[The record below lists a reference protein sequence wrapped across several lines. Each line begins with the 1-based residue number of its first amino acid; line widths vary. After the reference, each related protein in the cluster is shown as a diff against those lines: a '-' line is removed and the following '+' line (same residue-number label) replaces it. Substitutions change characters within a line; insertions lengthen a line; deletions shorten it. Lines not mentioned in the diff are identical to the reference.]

1 MVNRRNIASV
11 FDAGPR
17 IPRRMSAASIHV
29 LPAPS
34 ERRSASALVAAGVIA
49 LAVAAANFAL
59 WSVAHPPLVPPDG
72 PDIVHGVAFSGYQRY
87 QDPTAQIFPTE
98 DELAADVGRVAAFAG
113 RMRTYSATEN
123 AEAVRLAGERG
134 LRVTAGAWLD
144 RRDENNEAELAALV
158 RLARANPNVDRVMVG
173 NEVILRGDM
182 SVPALIADITRVK
195 RSVRVPVSTAEP
207 WHVWLRYPQ
216 LARHVD
222 FVTVHLLPYWE
233 GVPAEHAV
241 DYALAR
247 YAELR
252 RAFPKKRIVIGEI
265 GWPSRGDR
273 VDGAIATP
281 AAQAAFVRDFLAR
294 TVERPLDYYLME
306 MFDQPWK
313 QRHEGRAGA
322 YWGMHD
328 ADRALKFPLVG
339 PVETDARWHAKAA
352 AASLIAAP
360 LMLWFAFAF
369 RVLRATG
376 RVVFCVLIQG
386 AVAALVWLATIP
398 LEFYLD
404 PADWVAIALLV
415 PAAAAMLAVLLA
427 NGFEFVEVL
436 WCRAWR
442 REFRPLSPAVP
453 VNEPFVSIH
462 LPACNE
468 PPEMVILT
476 LDSLARLDYRNFEVI
491 VVDNNTRDERLWR
504 PVEAACARLGPRFR
518 FFHLPEWP
526 GFKAGALNFALRE
539 TDPRAEVIGVVDA
552 DYAVDRAWLARLV
565 GHFADP
571 SVAVVQAPQAHREF
585 ADAAF
590 RRMANW
596 EFDGFFRV
604 GMHHRNERNAII
616 QHGTMTLVR
625 KTALESVGGWAEW
638 CICEDAELGLR
649 LMQAGH
655 DLRYVDAVLGRGL
668 TPDGFGAFKTQR
680 FRWAFGAMQ
689 ILKRHWRALLLPGKL
704 SAGQRYHFLTGWF
717 SWFADA
723 LHLLFAFGA
732 LAWTA
737 GAIAFPGVFTLPL
750 DLYLVPVLVFLG
762 CKALFG
768 PVLYRARVHCSWVD
782 VLGASLASMG
792 LSHAIA
798 RGVFAG
804 LARRTGTFHRT
815 AKGTNGARK
824 RASPAREESLML
836 VALALA
842 AAGVVWRFGTG
853 HVEAMLWAAVLAAQA
868 LPYVAA
874 VACSWIAGRSG
885 RAADVAVP
893 QPQAEP
899 ELAPVRVAA

>member
-1 MVNRRNIASV
+1 
-11 FDAGPR
+11 
-17 IPRRMSAASIHV
+17 MSAASIHA

-49 LAVAAANFAL
+49 LAVAAANYAL
-59 WSVAHPPLVPPDG
+59 WSAAHPPLVLPDG
-72 PDIVHGVAFSGYQRY
+72 PAKVHGVAFSGYQRH
-87 QDPTAQIFPTE
+87 QDPTAGVFSTE
-98 DELAADVGRVAAFAG
+98 DELAAGLDRVAGYAG
-113 RMRTYSATEN
+113 RIRTYSSIEN

-144 RRDENNEAELAALV
+144 RRDERNEAELAALV
-158 RLARANPNVDRVMVG
+158 RLARENPNVDRLMVG
-173 NEVILRGDM
+173 NETLLRGDM

-195 RSVRVPVSTAEP
+195 RKVRVPVSTAEP

-222 FVTVHLLPYWE
+222 FITVHLLPYWE

-252 RAFPKKRIVIGEI
+252 RAFPRKRIVIGEI

-273 VDGAIATP
+273 VGGAIASP
-281 AAQAAFVRDFLAR
+281 AAQAAFVREFLAH
-294 TVERPLDYYLME
+294 TAERPLDYYLME

-313 QRHEGRAGA
+313 QQHEGRAGA
-322 YWGMHD
+322 YWGVHH
-328 ADRALKFPLVG
+328 ADRTPKFALEG
-339 PVETDARWHAKAA
+339 PVETDARWRTKAL
-352 AASLIAAP
+352 AASLLAAP
-360 LMLWFAFAF
+360 LMLWFAAAF
-369 RVLRATG
+369 RRLRAAG
-376 RVVFCVLIQG
+376 RIAFCVLIQA
-386 AVAALVWLATIP
+386 AVTALVWLAAIP
-398 LEFYLD
+398 LEFYLG
-404 PADWVAIALLV
+404 PADWAAIAIMI

-436 WCRAWR
+436 WQRAWR
-442 REFRPLSPAVP
+442 REFQTLAPVAPA
-453 VNEPFVSIH
+453 NEPFVSIH

-504 PVEAACARLGPRFR
+504 PVEAACARLGARFR

-526 GFKAGALNFALRE
+526 GFKAGALNFALAR

-552 DYAVDRAWLARLV
+552 DYAVDRGWLARLV

-571 SVAVVQAPQAHREF
+571 AVAVVQAPQAHREF
-585 ADAAF
+585 AGAAF

-596 EFDGFFRV
+596 EFDGFFRI

-625 KTALESVGGWAEW
+625 KTALEQVGGWAEW

-649 LMQAGH
+649 LMRAGH

-668 TPDGFGAFKTQR
+668 TPADFGAFKAQR

-689 ILKRHWRALLLPGKL
+689 ILKRHWRALVLPGRL

-723 LHLLFAFGA
+723 LHLVFAFAA

-750 DLYLVPVLVFLG
+750 DLYLVPVLAFLA
-762 CKALFG
+762 CKAIFG
-768 PVLYRARVHCSWVD
+768 PVLYRARVDCSWAD
-782 VLGASLASMG
+782 VLGASAASMG

-804 LARRTGTFHRT
+804 LWRRNGTFHRT
-815 AKGTNGARK
+815 AKGTASAPK
-824 RASPAREESLML
+824 RAAPAREESLML
-836 VALALA
+836 AALALA
-842 AAGVVWRFGTG
+842 AAGVVWRFGTD

-868 LPYVAA
+868 LPYLAA
-874 VACSWIAGRSG
+874 VACNWIAGRSR
-885 RAADVAVP
+885 RAAVVPVP
-893 QPQAEP
+893 QTAPG
-899 ELAPVRVAA
+899 LAPVRVAA

>member
-1 MVNRRNIASV
+1 
-11 FDAGPR
+11 
-17 IPRRMSAASIHV
+17 MSAASIHV

-49 LAVAAANFAL
+49 LAVAAANFGL
-59 WSVAHPPLVPPDG
+59 WSAAHPPLVLPDG
-72 PDIVHGVAFSGYQRY
+72 PERVHGVAFSGYQRH
-87 QDPTAQIFPTE
+87 QDPTAGIFSTE
-98 DELAADVGRVAAFAG
+98 SELAADIERVAAFAG
-113 RMRTYSATEN
+113 RIRTYSTTEN
-123 AEAVRLAGERG
+123 AAAVRLASERG

-144 RRDENNEAELAALV
+144 RRDEKNEAEIAALI
-158 RLARANPNVDRVMVG
+158 RLARGNPNVEAVMVG
-173 NEVILRGDM
+173 NEVLLRGDM

-195 RSVRVPVSTAEP
+195 RKVRVPVSTAEP

-222 FVTVHLLPYWE
+222 FITVHLLPYWE

-252 RAFPKKRIVIGEI
+252 RAFPRKRIVIGEI

-273 VDGAIATP
+273 VGGAVASP
-281 AAQAAFVRDFLAR
+281 AEQARFVREFLAR
-294 TVERPLDYYLME
+294 TAGGRLDYYLME

-313 QRHEGRAGA
+313 APHEGRAGA
-322 YWGMHD
+322 YWGVHH
-328 ADRALKFPLVG
+328 ADRTPKFALEG
-339 PVETDARWHAKAA
+339 PVEPDARWRDKALA
-352 AASLIAAP
+352 SSLIAAP
-360 LMLWFAFAF
+360 LMLWFALAF
-369 RVLRATG
+369 RRLRATG
-376 RVVFCVLIQG
+376 RIVYCVLIQG

-398 LEFYLD
+398 LEFYLR
-404 PADWVAIALLV
+404 PAGWAGVAIMV

-436 WCRAWR
+436 WRHAWR
-442 REFRPLSPAVP
+442 REFRTLAPPAP

-491 VVDNNTRDERLWR
+491 VVDNNTADEALWR
-504 PVEAACARLGPRFR
+504 PVAAHCARLGPRFR
-518 FFHLPEWP
+518 FFRLPEWP

-539 TDPRAEVIGVVDA
+539 TDARAEVIGVVDA
-552 DYAVDRAWLARLV
+552 DYAVDRGWLARLV
-565 GHFADP
+565 GHFADA

-585 ADAAF
+585 EGAAF

-625 KTALESVGGWAEW
+625 KTALEAVGGWAEW

-649 LMQAGH
+649 LMQGGH
-655 DLRYVDAVLGRGL
+655 ELRYVDAVLGRGL
-668 TPDGFGAFKTQR
+668 TPADFGAFKAQR

-689 ILKRHWRALLLPGKL
+689 ILKRHWRALLLPGRL
-704 SAGQRYHFLTGWF
+704 TAGQRYHFLTGWF

-723 LHLLFAFGA
+723 LHLVFAFAA

-768 PVLYRARVHCSWVD
+768 PVLYRARVDCSWAD

-798 RGVFAG
+798 RAVFAG
-804 LARRTGTFHRT
+804 LARRNGTFHRT
-815 AKGTNGARK
+815 AKGANAARK
-824 RASPAREESLML
+824 RVSPVREEWLML
-836 VALALA
+836 AALALA
-842 AAGVVWRFGTG
+842 AAGVAWRFGTD

-868 LPYVAA
+868 LPYAAA
-874 VACSWIAGRSG
+874 VACSRIAVWSG
-885 RAADVAVP
+885 PAAVVALP
-893 QPQAEP
+893 QPEP
-899 ELAPVRVAA
+899 EAQLVPVRVAA

>member
-1 MVNRRNIASV
+1 MN
-11 FDAGPR
+11 
-17 IPRRMSAASIHV
+17 AASIHA

-34 ERRSASALVAAGVIA
+34 ERRSASALVAAAMIA
-49 LAVAAANFAL
+49 VLVAVANFTF
-59 WSVAHPPLVPPDG
+59 WSAAHPPLALPDG
-72 PDIVHGVAFSGYQRY
+72 PDKVHGVAFSGYQRH
-87 QDPTAQIFPTE
+87 QDPTAGIFSTK
-98 DELAADVGRVAAFAG
+98 DELAADLDRVAAYAD
-113 RMRTYSATEN
+113 RLRTYSSIEN
-123 AEAVRLAGERG
+123 AEAVHLAGMRG
-134 LRVTAGAWLD
+134 VRVTAGAWLD
-144 RRDENNEAELAALV
+144 RRDENNEREIAALV
-158 RLARANPNVDRVMVG
+158 RLARENPNVDRVIVG
-173 NEVILRGDM
+173 NESILRGDL

-195 RSVRVPVSTAEP
+195 SKVRVRVSTAEP
-207 WHVWLRYPQ
+207 WHVWLRYPE

-222 FVTVHLLPYWE
+222 FITVHLLPYWE

-273 VDGAIATP
+273 VGGAIASP
-281 AAQAAFVRDFLAR
+281 PAQAAFVREFLAR
-294 TVERPLDYYLME
+294 TADRPLDYYLME

-313 QRHEGRAGA
+313 QAHEGRAGA
-322 YWGMHD
+322 YWGTHH
-328 ADRALKFPLVG
+328 ADRTPKFALDGTVAA
-339 PVETDARWHAKAA
+339 DARWRTKALA
-352 AASLIAAP
+352 TSLLAAP

-369 RVLRATG
+369 RRLRTTG
-376 RVVFCVLIQG
+376 RIVFCALIQG

-398 LEFYLD
+398 LEFYLG
-404 PADWVAIALLV
+404 PADWVAIAVLV

-436 WCRAWR
+436 WRRAWR
-442 REFRPLSPAVP
+442 REFHPLAPAP
-453 VNEPFVSIH
+453 LAHEPFVSIH

-504 PVEAACARLGPRFR
+504 PVEAHCARLGARFR

-552 DYAVDRAWLARLV
+552 DYAVDRGWLARLV

-571 SVAVVQAPQAHREF
+571 AVAVVQAPQAHREF
-585 ADAAF
+585 EGAAF

-596 EFDGFFRV
+596 EFDGFFRI

-625 KTALESVGGWAEW
+625 KRALEQVGGWAEW

-655 DLRYVDAVLGRGL
+655 ELRYVDAALGRGL
-668 TPDGFGAFKTQR
+668 TPDGFGAFKAQR

-704 SAGQRYHFLTGWF
+704 TAGQRYHFLTGWL

-737 GAIAFPGVFTLPL
+737 GAIAAPGIFTLPL

-762 CKALFG
+762 CKAFFG
-768 PVLYRARVHCSWVD
+768 PVLYRARVDCSWAD

-804 LARRTGTFHRT
+804 LGRRNGIFHRT
-815 AKGTNGARK
+815 AKGTSAPLK
-824 RASPAREESLML
+824 RPSPAREESLML
-836 VALALA
+836 AALALA
-842 AAGVVWRFGTG
+842 VAGVVWRFGTD

-868 LPYVAA
+868 LPYAAA
-874 VACSWIAGRSG
+874 VACSWIAGLSG
-885 RAADVAVP
+885 RAVAVAA
-893 QPQAEP
+893 PQAEP
-899 ELAPVRVAA
+899 ALVPVRVAA

>member
-1 MVNRRNIASV
+1 
-11 FDAGPR
+11 
-17 IPRRMSAASIHV
+17 MSAASIHA
-29 LPAPS
+29 LPRPS
-34 ERRSASALVAAGVIA
+34 ERRSASAFVDAVVIA
-49 LAVAAANFAL
+49 ALVAAANFAL
-59 WSVAHPPLVPPDG
+59 WSATHPPLTLPDG
-72 PDIVHGVAFSGYQRY
+72 PDRVHGVGFSGYQRH
-87 QDPTAQIFPTE
+87 QDPTAGLFSTE
-98 DELAADVGRVAAFAG
+98 DELAADLDRVATYAD
-113 RMRTYSATEN
+113 RVRTYSATEN
-123 AEAVRLAGERG
+123 AEAVRLASMRG

-144 RRDENNEAELAALV
+144 RREENNEREIAAIV
-158 RLARANPNVDRVMVG
+158 HLARENPNVDRVIVG
-173 NEVILRGDM
+173 NESILRGDL
-182 SVPALIADITRVK
+182 SVPALVADITRVK
-195 RSVRVPVSTAEP
+195 RKVRVPVSTAEP
-207 WHVWLRYPQ
+207 WHMWLRYPE

-222 FVTVHLLPYWE
+222 FITVHLLPYWE

-252 RAFPKKRIVIGEI
+252 RAFPKKPIVIGEI

-273 VDGAIATP
+273 VGGAIASP
-281 AAQAAFVRDFLAR
+281 AAQAAFVRDLLAR
-294 TVERPLDYYLME
+294 TADRPLDYYLME

-313 QRHEGRAGA
+313 QAHEGRAGA
-322 YWGMHD
+322 YWGMHH
-328 ADRALKFPLVG
+328 ADRTPKFALDG
-339 PVETDARWHAKAA
+339 PVEVDARWRVKAL
-352 AASLIAAP
+352 AASLVAAP

-369 RVLRATG
+369 RRLRATG
-376 RVVFCVLIQG
+376 RMVFCALIQG

-398 LEFYLD
+398 LEFYLG

-436 WCRAWR
+436 WRRGWR
-442 REFRPLSPAVP
+442 REFSPLAPAALAH
-453 VNEPFVSIH
+453 EPFVSIH

-504 PVEAACARLGPRFR
+504 PVEAHCAQLGARFR
-518 FFHLPEWP
+518 FYHLPEWP

-552 DYAVDRAWLARLV
+552 DYAVDRGWLARLA
-565 GHFADP
+565 GHFADAA
-571 SVAVVQAPQAHREF
+571 VAVVQAPQAHRDFEG
-585 ADAAF
+585 AAF

-596 EFDGFFRV
+596 EFDGFFRI

-625 KTALESVGGWAEW
+625 RHALDMVGGWAEW

-655 DLRYVDAVLGRGL
+655 DVRYVDAVLGRGL
-668 TPDGFGAFKTQR
+668 TPADFGAFKVQR

-689 ILKRHWRALLLPGKL
+689 ILKRHLRALLLGGGGL
-704 SAGQRYHFLTGWF
+704 DTGQRYHFLTGWF

-723 LHLLFAFGA
+723 LHLVFAFGA

-737 GAIAFPGVFTLPL
+737 GAIVAPGVFTLPL
-750 DLYLVPVLVFLG
+750 DLYLVPVLVFLA

-768 PVLYRARVHCSWVD
+768 PVLYRARVDCSWAD
-782 VLGASLASMG
+782 VLGASLASMS

-804 LARRTGTFHRT
+804 LTRRNGTFHRT
-815 AKGTNGARK
+815 AKGMNGAAK
-824 RASPAREESLML
+824 RASPAREEALML
-836 VALALA
+836 VALTLA
-842 AAGVVWRFGTG
+842 VGGVVWRFGTD
-853 HVEAMLWAAVLAAQA
+853 HVEAMLWAAVLVAQA
-868 LPYVAA
+868 LPYAAA
-874 VACSWIAGRSG
+874 VVCSWIARHSG
-885 RAADVAVP
+885 RTKPIAVP
-893 QPQAEP
+893 QPAG

>member
-1 MVNRRNIASV
+1 MIA
-11 FDAGPR
+11 
-17 IPRRMSAASIHV
+17 V
-29 LPAPS
+29 L
-34 ERRSASALVAAGVIA
+34 
-49 LAVAAANFAL
+49 VAAANFAL
-59 WSVAHPPLVPPDG
+59 WSAAHAPLVLPDA
-72 PDIVHGVAFSGYQRY
+72 PDKVHGVAFSGYQRH
-87 QDPTAQIFPTE
+87 QDPTAGIFSTA
-98 DELAADVGRVAAFAG
+98 DELAADLDRVAAYAD
-113 RMRTYSATEN
+113 RVRTYSATEN
-123 AEAVRLAGERG
+123 AEAVRLAGMRG

-144 RRDENNEAELAALV
+144 RRDENNEREIAALV
-158 RLARANPNVDRVMVG
+158 RLARENPNVDRVIVG
-173 NEVILRGDM
+173 NESILRGDL
-182 SVPALIADITRVK
+182 SVPALVADITRVK
-195 RSVRVPVSTAEP
+195 RKVRVRVSTAEP
-207 WHVWLRYPQ
+207 WHVWLRYPE

-222 FVTVHLLPYWE
+222 FITVHLLPYWE

-273 VDGAIATP
+273 VGGAIASP

-294 TVERPLDYYLME
+294 TAGRPLDYYLME

-313 QRHEGRAGA
+313 QAHEGRAGA
-322 YWGMHD
+322 YWGTHH
-328 ADRALKFPLVG
+328 ADRTPKFALDG
-339 PVETDARWHAKAA
+339 PVEADARWRTKAL
-352 AASLIAAP
+352 AASLLAAP
-360 LMLWFAFAF
+360 LMLWFALAF
-369 RVLRATG
+369 RRLRTTG
-376 RVVFCVLIQG
+376 RIVYCALIQG

-398 LEFYLD
+398 LEFYLG
-404 PADWVAIALLV
+404 PADWVALAIMI

-427 NGFEFVEVL
+427 SGFEFVEVL
-436 WCRAWR
+436 WRRTWR
-442 REFRPLSPAVP
+442 REFRPLAPAGLAH
-453 VNEPFVSIH
+453 EPFVSIH

-504 PVEAACARLGPRFR
+504 PVEAHCARLGARFR
-518 FFHLPEWP
+518 FFHLPQWP

-552 DYAVDRAWLARLV
+552 DYAVDRGWLARLV

-571 SVAVVQAPQAHREF
+571 AVAVAQAPQAHREF
-585 ADAAF
+585 ESAAF

-596 EFDGFFRV
+596 EFDGFFRI

-625 KTALESVGGWAEW
+625 KTALQAVGGWAEW

-649 LMQAGH
+649 LMEAGH
-655 DLRYVDAVLGRGL
+655 ELRYVDAVLGRGL
-668 TPDGFGAFKTQR
+668 TPDGFGAFKAQR
-680 FRWAFGAMQ
+680 YRWAFGAMQ

-704 SAGQRYHFLTGWF
+704 TTGQRYHFLTGWF

-723 LHLLFAFGA
+723 LHLVFAFAA

-737 GAIAFPGVFTLPL
+737 GAIVHPGVFTLPL
-750 DLYLVPVLVFLG
+750 DLYLLPVLVFLG

-768 PVLYRARVHCSWVD
+768 PVLYRARVRCSWAD

-815 AKGTNGARK
+815 AKGSSAPLK
-824 RASPAREESLML
+824 RSSPAREESLML
-836 VALALA
+836 AALALA
-842 AAGVVWRFGTG
+842 AAGVAWRFGTD
-853 HVEAMLWAAVLAAQA
+853 HVEAMLWAAVLAALA
-868 LPYVAA
+868 LPYAAA
-874 VACSWIAGRSG
+874 VACSWIAGRGG
-885 RAADVAVP
+885 RAVAVGA
-893 QPQAEP
+893 PQAEP
-899 ELAPVRVAA
+899 ALVPVRAAA

>member
-1 MVNRRNIASV
+1 
-11 FDAGPR
+11 
-17 IPRRMSAASIHV
+17 MSAASVHI

-34 ERRSASALVAAGVIA
+34 ERRSASALVAAVMIA
-49 LAVAAANFAL
+49 ALIAVANFAL
-59 WSVAHPPLVPPDG
+59 WSAAHPPLTLPPGTDK
-72 PDIVHGVAFSGYQRY
+72 VHGVAFSGYQRH
-87 QDPTAQIFPTE
+87 QDPTLGIFSGE
-98 DELAADVGRVAAFAG
+98 DELAADLDRVAGFAD
-113 RMRTYSATEN
+113 RLRTYSSIEN
-123 AEAVRLAGERG
+123 AEVVALAGMRG
-134 LRVTAGAWLD
+134 FRVTAGAWLD
-144 RRDENNEAELAALV
+144 RRDENNEREIAALV
-158 RLARANPNVDRVMVG
+158 RLARENPNVDRVIVG
-173 NEVILRGDM
+173 NESILRGDL

-195 RSVRVPVSTAEP
+195 RAARVPASTAEP

-222 FVTVHLLPYWE
+222 FITVHLLPYWE

-273 VDGAIATP
+273 VGGAVASP
-281 AAQAAFVRDFLAR
+281 AAQAAFTREFLAR
-294 TVERPLDYYLME
+294 TAERPLDYYLME

-313 QRHEGRAGA
+313 AAHEGRAGA
-322 YWGMHD
+322 YWGMYH
-328 ADRALKFPLVG
+328 ADRTPKFALDG
-339 PVETDARWHAKAA
+339 PVEADARWRTKAI
-352 AASLIAAP
+352 AASLVAAP
-360 LMLWFAFAF
+360 LMLWFALAF
-369 RVLRATG
+369 RRLRTTG
-376 RVVFCVLIQG
+376 RMVFCALIQG

-398 LEFYLD
+398 LEFYLR
-404 PADWVAIALLV
+404 PVDWAAIAILV
-415 PAAAAMLAVLLA
+415 PAAAAMLLVLLA

-436 WCRAWR
+436 WRRAWR
-442 REFRPLSPAVP
+442 REFHPLAPAAFGH
-453 VNEPFVSIH
+453 EPFVSIH

-476 LDSLARLDYRNFEVI
+476 LDSLARLDYRNFEVV

-504 PVEAACARLGPRFR
+504 PVEAHCARLGARFR

-552 DYAVDRAWLARLV
+552 DYAVDRGWLARLV
-565 GHFADP
+565 GHFAEP
-571 SVAVVQAPQAHREF
+571 GVAVVQAPQAHREF
-585 ADAAF
+585 EACAF

-596 EFDGFFRV
+596 EFDGFFRI

-625 KTALESVGGWAEW
+625 RQALEKVGGWAEW

-649 LMQAGH
+649 LMRAGH
-655 DLRYVDAVLGRGL
+655 DVRYVDAVMGRGL
-668 TPDGFGAFKTQR
+668 TPSDFAAFKAQR

-689 ILKRHWRALLLPGKL
+689 ILKRHLRALLLPGEL
-704 SAGQRYHFLTGWF
+704 GAGQRYHFLTGWC

-723 LHLLFAFGA
+723 LHLVFAFGA
-732 LAWTA
+732 LAWTI
-737 GAIAFPGVFTLPL
+737 GAIAAPGIFTLPL
-750 DLYLVPVLVFLG
+750 DLYLVPVLVFLA

-768 PVLYRARVHCSWVD
+768 PVLYRARVQCSWAD
-782 VLGASLASMG
+782 VLGASVASMA

-804 LARRTGTFHRT
+804 LARKNGTFNRT
-815 AKGTNGARK
+815 AKGTNGGAAPK
-824 RASPAREESLML
+824 RSAPAREEWLML

-842 AAGVVWRFGTG
+842 AAGVVWRFGTD
-853 HVEAMLWAAVLAAQA
+853 HVEAMLWAAVLGAQA
-868 LPYVAA
+868 VPYAAA
-874 VACSWIAGRSG
+874 VACSWIASASG
-885 RAADVAVP
+885 RAAVSAVP
-893 QPQAEP
+893 YP
-899 ELAPVRVAA
+899 EAGLAPVRVAA